1 MGYQSKIK
9 SPKGAI
15 HEYKKPPREKR
26 KDRKHLRIHIGRP
39 IMAEKQTVSER
50 EVTGVTLKQLHTLGI
65 QKFGSSPFSDHF
77 DRWMTN
83 VDLVLCEF
91 KSHPNISL
99 DEKFVTECSQ
109 ILSNIKHQLEDIS
122 RKEASLDQELNKL
135 SSWRN
140 RLKRINKEYSALT
153 GSIKGQRNRE
163 IKRLNSIIDCL
174 KKDQDEIIR
183 MKTGFFHGVSRK
195 KREQKEMAIIQELKD
210 KQTELELAILDFS
223 AKQKEIRVE
232 YDKKREP
239 VLEEVKKFR
248 RIIQVMETDVSLEER
263 WFACEALI
271 DAVNTFMQRKVNPIL
286 KGDQTKNPL

>member
-1 MGYQSKIK
+1 MNT
-9 SPKGAI
+9 
-15 HEYKKPPREKR
+15 KPPRKKR

-39 IMAEKQTVSER
+39 IMAEKQTASER
-50 EVTGVTLKQLHTLGI
+50 EVTAVTLKQLHTLGI

-77 DRWMTN
+77 DRWLSN
-83 VDLVLCEF
+83 VDVVLCEF
-91 KSHPNISL
+91 KSNPNISL

-122 RKEASLDQELNKL
+122 RKEVSLDQELNKL

-140 RLKRINKEYSALT
+140 RLKRINKEYAALT

-163 IKRLNSIIDCL
+163 IKRLHSIIDRL

-195 KREQKEMAIIQELKD
+195 KREQKEIAIIQELKD

-271 DAVNTFMQRKVNPIL
+271 DAVNTFLQRKSNPTL